1 MTDPTYEAQRAVAT
15 ELVALTLLA
24 DGVLASRE
32 LEALDRL
39 GIPELLGVERDTLIQ
54 AIIDHCR
61 RLLQRPERVDPVRL
75 LDIERFE
82 MMLDRIT
89 DPVLREMVCRA
100 MLVLSKADGVICLP
114 EQTLLRDA
122 LTRWNIPLEQLRA

>member
-1 MTDPTYEAQRAVAT
+1 M
-15 ELVALTLLA
+15 ALTLLA

-39 GIPELLGVERDTLIQ
+39 GIPKLLGVERDTLIQ

-61 RLLQRPERVDPVRL
+61 RLLQRPERVDPVRM

-114 EQTLLRDA
+114 EQTLLRDT
-122 LTRWNIPLEQLRA
+122 LTRWGIPLEKLRD

>member
-1 MTDPTYEAQRAVAT
+1 MTDPNYEAQRAVAT

-39 GIPELLGVERDTLIQ
+39 GIPELLGVERDALIQ
-54 AIIDHCR
+54 AVIDHCR
-61 RLLQRPERVDPVRL
+61 RLLQRPERVDPVRM

-122 LTRWNIPLEQLRA
+122 LTRWGIPLEQLRD